1 MALLF
6 SMRYL
11 ITCLAFCLPTYS
23 SAQLDSLVL
32 VSSTTIYFDNASFE
46 IRADQA
52 YKMDSVLHTI
62 QKSEHPRITIQAHTD
77 QVGESTYN
85 EILSKSRANAL
96 ADYFIANEVDSSS
109 IETRFYGEEQLVSTD
124 EDQDSYQQNR
134 RAQIN
139 IYRPKPI
146 LWLHG
151 KVIDS
156 KTDSPLVATVF
167 FHSKFL
173 KKTIMSDSSGAFK
186 IKVEKDKVVG
196 INTTLP
202 GYLNSKKMTKTS
214 ENILKRP
221 LIIKLERGDGR
232 WLEGEVLSDSG
243 EYVSNANVQ
252 MNSVLWSDITKTD
265 SLGGFKLFVP
275 KTGNISLDII
285 AKDYLIGMRS
295 LEVTPKLFKKPIE
308 VKLPRIAEGK
318 KFDIHRLYFIGGRDF
333 LLEKSFNVL
342 PQLQA
347 FMEVNQDQ
355 CIRIDGH
362 INGPNAPKSQVYDPD
377 HDLSVAR
384 ARRIYRF
391 LLSKGVDEDR
401 MAYKGFGN
409 WHMVYP
415 TAIYEDEMAKNRR
428 VEITI
433 MNCAE
438 IAAMPNDSISP
449 KTSLFTFVPQ
459 TYDTYISTKSD
470 GSKKRKSVRLD

>member
-1 MALLF
+1 MH
-6 SMRYL
+6 YL
-11 ITCLAFCLPTYS
+11 ITCLAFCLSTYS
-23 SAQLDSLVL
+23 YAQLDSLVL

-46 IRADQA
+46 IRVDQT
-52 YKMDSVLHTI
+52 YKMDSVLNTI
-62 QKSEHPRITIQAHTD
+62 KKSEHPTITIQAHTD
-77 QVGESTYN
+77 QIGESTYN

-96 ADYFIANEVDSSS
+96 ADYLIANEVDTGW
-109 IETRFYGEEQLVSTD
+109 IETRFYGEEQLISTD
-124 EDQDSYQQNR
+124 EDQDSHQQNR

-139 IYRPKPI
+139 IYKPEPI

-156 KTDSPLVATVF
+156 KTDSPLVASVF

-196 INTTLP
+196 INTILP
-202 GYLNSKKMTKTS
+202 GYLNSKKMAKTN
-214 ENILKRP
+214 ENLLKRP

-232 WLEGEVLSDSG
+232 WLEGQVLSDSG

-252 MNSVLWSDITKTD
+252 MNSVLWSDVAKTD
-265 SLGGFKLFVP
+265 SLGDFKLFVP
-275 KTGNISLDII
+275 KTGIISLDII
-285 AKDYLIGMRS
+285 AKDYLIGMKS

-318 KFDIHRLYFIGGRDF
+318 KFDIQRMFFVGGRDF

-342 PQLQA
+342 PQLYA
-347 FMEVNQDQ
+347 FMEVNKDQ

-362 INGPNAPKSQVYDPD
+362 INGPNAPKSKIYDPD
-377 HDLSVAR
+377 YDLSVAR
-384 ARRIYRF
+384 SRRIYRF
-391 LLSKGVDEDR
+391 LLSKGIDENR

-409 WHMVYP
+409 WYMVYP
-415 TAIYEDEMAKNRR
+415 NTRYEDEMAKNRR

-433 MNCAE
+433 MNCEE
-438 IAAMPNDSISP
+438 IATMENDIISP

-459 TYDTYISTKSD
+459 VYDTYISTKVNKI
-470 GSKKRKSVRLD
+470 KKTKSRRLD